1 MPAASSTTASTD
13 LRPSRTNSWTCRSA
27 GTDTTAT
34 PMLLAHALFREAYYG
49 DTEEPGKAITS
60 VHHKDSI
67 AKEGD
72 CLGSAALTRAMHR
85 SGRAN
90 RGGCCADLV
99 ATASVH
105 GLGPPLGKPRRSL
118 VRLLRR
124 RRFLPAHRDHEHWR
138 SDSDSTCWHDRGHRR
153 LHRTCEL
160 VLGRDG
166 ARGVQ

>member
-1 MPAASSTTASTD
+1 
-13 LRPSRTNSWTCRSA
+13 
-27 GTDTTAT
+27 
-34 PMLLAHALFREAYYG
+34 MLLAHALFREAYYG

-72 CLGSAALTRAMHR
+72 SLGSAALTRAMHR
-85 SGRAN
+85 SGRAH

-105 GLGPPLGKPRRSL
+105 GLGPPLGKPGRSL

-153 LHRTCEL
+153 RHRTFEL
-160 VLGRDG
+160 ALDREG

>member
-1 MPAASSTTASTD
+1 
-13 LRPSRTNSWTCRSA
+13 
-27 GTDTTAT
+27 
-34 PMLLAHALFREAYYG
+34 MLLAHALFREAYYG

-60 VHHKDSI
+60 VHHKGSI

-72 CLGSAALTRAMHR
+72 DSLGSAALTRAMRR
-85 SGRAN
+85 SGRAH

-105 GLGPPLGKPRRSL
+105 GLGPPLGTPRRNL

-138 SDSDSTCWHDRGHRR
+138 TYSDLTCWHGRGHRR
-153 LHRTCEL
+153 RHQTCEL
-160 VLGRDG
+160 VLDMEG